1 MNRTINSCVV
11 YFVVKFVLRNYW
23 KLFNVWSGKAPG
35 PDGIPVEIY
44 KKFSKKLQLHL
55 LEMFNESYKTGILPP
70 SLRSAI
76 ITLVLK
82 PGKPPIASYCPISLM
97 SCDTKILCKALARRI
112 EVYIPK
118 IIMNDQNGFVVE
130 RQAFL

>member
-1 MNRTINSCVV
+1 
-11 YFVVKFVLRNYW
+11 
-23 KLFNVWSGKAPG
+23 
-35 PDGIPVEIY
+35 
-44 KKFSKKLQLHL
+44 
-55 LEMFNESYKTGILPP
+55 MFNESYKTGILPP

-82 PGKPPIASYCPISLM
+82 PGKPPIDRASYRPISLM
-97 SCDTKILCKALARRI
+97 SCDTKIICKALARRI

-130 RQAFL
+130 RQAFHSTPRVLNVIH